1 MADPFIGEIRL
12 FPFGVVPSGWHLCD
26 GTLLQIQQN
35 QALYAILRNTYGGT
49 PNVNFN
55 LPDLRGRVPVQPAYG
70 KQGVINAQLGGAFGV
85 ETHTL
90 TLAETPQHTHIA
102 LASSQN
108 ATSGSPSGTV
118 WATIPSSDTTDPYAP
133 VTSAGGTT
141 PTQPMRSDAL
151 AVSGGNSPH
160 NNMQPFLVGNYCIA
174 LQGVFPP
181 RG

>member
-26 GTLLQIQQN
+26 GTLLTIQQY
-35 QALYAILRNTYGGT
+35 QALYAILGTTYGGT
-49 PNVNFN
+49 TNVNFK
-55 LPDLRGRVPVQPAYG
+55 LPDLRGRVPVHPAYG
-70 KQGVINAQLGGAFGV
+70 KQDVINDGLGGASGA

-118 WATIPSSDTTDPYAP
+118 WATIPSSDTTTPYAP
-133 VTSAGGTT
+133 TTSASGAT
-141 PTQPMRSDAL
+141 PMQPMRADAL
-151 AVSGGNSPH
+151 ANSGGNSPH